1 MKTIIKKGFNILS
14 FTIVVAM
21 FIPTQIIAQDETE
34 VKEEAATETEVKK
47 ENKPV
52 RSPYEAGMLIETQTY
67 VVWPKKTL
75 EFAIQHRFGNV
86 NSYGFD
92 MMGLYA
98 PSNIRLALNYGL
110 FKNAQIGI
118 GSTKVGE
125 LVDLNYKYAI
135 LTQTQS
141 NSMPI
146 AVTYYGNTELD
157 IRSDKTLFGY
167 EYNFNHRFSFFN
179 QLIIGR
185 KFSNAITLQV
195 SASHAH
201 YNQIDTTKTPELK
214 HDNFGVGFAGRVKFS
229 GQGSVIFEYDVPL
242 TVPKYDTDI
251 QQKNIGV
258 KPNLSLGVEFATS
271 GHAFHIFVT
280 TYNKI
285 SPQGNLTYGTND
297 FANQDILI
305 GFNITRNWGF

>member
-1 MKTIIKKGFNILS
+1 MKTIIKKGFNIL
-14 FTIVVAM
+14 TITMIMVM
-21 FIPTQIIAQDETE
+21 FFPTEIQAQDEP
-34 VKEEAATETEVKK
+34 VAVEEAAVPEVKK

-52 RSPYEAGMLIETQTY
+52 RSPYEAGMLVETQTY

-98 PSNIRLALNYGL
+98 PSNIRFALNYGL

-118 GSTKVGE
+118 SATKTGE
-125 LVDLNYKYAI
+125 VEDLNYKYAI

-146 AVTYYGNTELD
+146 ALTYFGNTQID
-157 IRSDKTLFGY
+157 SRSDKTLFGY

-242 TVPKYDTDI
+242 TVPKYDTDE
-251 QQKNIGV
+251 QQKKVGV
-258 KPNLSLGVEFATS
+258 KPNVSLGVEFATS
-271 GHAFHIFVT
+271 GHAFHIFIT

-285 SPQGNLTYGTND
+285 SPQGNLTYSTND
-297 FANQDILI
+297 FTNQDILI